1 VVNRKLIPQICLYIY
16 IYIGNLTQGVV
27 IDTEKNI
34 NPFQEKKKKKLRNLM
49 GKERRKGRN

>member
-1 VVNRKLIPQICLYIY
+1 
-16 IYIGNLTQGVV
+16 LTQGVV